1 MISID
6 EVGYPDYI
14 DYEGSGGV
22 VFSWSLFTFKNKKTS
37 EIKTM
42 KVHSQIS
49 FNEEG
54 KIIREDLYYNA
65 TKLN

>member
-1 MISID
+1 
-6 EVGYPDYI
+6 
-14 DYEGSGGV
+14 
-22 VFSWSLFTFKNKKTS
+22 
-37 EIKTM
+37 M

-54 KIIREDLYYNA
+54 KITREDLYYNA